1 MIAPDWGLDMSESE
15 NDNDP
20 IIQIREKIAA
30 AKIKAKPEKRPV
42 GRPSKYCPEFC
53 ELAIEMGKLGYSPA
67 MIAAEFDVDKAS
79 MYDWGAASPEFST
92 ALTRAKTFEQSWWE
106 RQGMAG
112 LRSREFN
119 ANLWIKSA
127 QARFRE
133 DYTERRVNEMTG
145 ANGGAVQVET
155 KSIDTD
161 ALSQDQRDA
170 LRELILAAKAASK

>member
-1 MIAPDWGLDMSESE
+1 MSEGQ
-15 NDNDP
+15 DGKDP
-20 IIQIREKIAA
+20 ITIIREKIAA
-30 AKIKAKPEKRPV
+30 AQIKAKPEKRPV
-42 GRPSKYCPEFC
+42 GRPTKYCPEFC

-79 MYDWGAASPEFST
+79 MYDWGASHPEFST

-106 RQGMAG
+106 REGMGG

-133 DYTERRVNEMTG
+133 DYTERKELTG

-155 KSIDTD
+155 KAVDTD
-161 ALSQDQRDA
+161 ALSADQRSA
-170 LRELILAAKAASK
+170 LRDLILAAKAASK